1 MKSKAISIRQAILE
15 DFYANSY
22 ENYLFGKSLQASG
35 ISYFEKTLEK
45 KSNLKIKLIRQLEL
59 GSGSGEHLPYVSNFP
74 EKEYICLDLSKP
86 RTDRYLKSCDQK
98 LQKVVKFVQGNAEDL
113 QYESSSFEKV
123 TATCLLHHA
132 SDPLAVILEARRVTK
147 KGGEICFV
155 IPTDPGL
162 LNQFIKKVISYRR
175 MKKFTSYKPELI
187 LALDHINHVSG
198 LLELCKFVF
207 QEDELRIDYLPFR
220 IKSWN
225 LNLIA
230 RVRVIKK
237 T

>member
-1 MKSKAISIRQAILE
+1 MKSKARSIRQAILE

-35 ISYFEKTLEK
+35 ISYFEKTLEQ
-45 KSNLKIKLIRQLEL
+45 KSNLKLRLVRQLEL
-59 GSGSGEHLPYVSNFP
+59 GSGSGEHLPYVRSIP

-86 RTDRYLKSCDQK
+86 RTDNYLKSCDPE

-113 QYESSSFEKV
+113 PYKSSSFEKV
-123 TATCLLHHA
+123 TATCLLHHV

-147 KGGEICFV
+147 KEGEICFI

-162 LNQFIKKVISYRR
+162 LNQIVKKVISYRR
-175 MKKFTSYKPELI
+175 MKKFTNYKPELI
-187 LALDHINHVSG
+187 LALDHVNHVNG

-207 QEDELRIDYLPFR
+207 QEDDFRIEYLPFR